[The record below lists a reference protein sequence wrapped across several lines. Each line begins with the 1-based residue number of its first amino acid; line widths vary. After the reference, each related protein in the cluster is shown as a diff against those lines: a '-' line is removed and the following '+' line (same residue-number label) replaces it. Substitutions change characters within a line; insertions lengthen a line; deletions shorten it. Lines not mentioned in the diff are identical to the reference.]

1 MTPERVYYPD
11 MIEQE
16 AKLSEHIDRMVASVE
31 RLQDVLAPLRAH
43 RGHPEEPRDAG
54 VSVPLDSEGRLRS
67 PAAKLGAL
75 LAVSGSLE
83 GHLLS
88 DLVYSPLSPPDWRST
103 LEAGRRVEVTLAGP
117 EGHLAPVSLRR
128 IGSPDAERENG
139 WTVVVED
146 RSAQERLRREL
157 ATIRENYATLADT
170 VTEAIIQIDHSFTVS
185 FSNNSARTIFG
196 YEPQEL
202 LGQDLSILFPET
214 RGSNYRSQIDKY
226 FFIDAGDRRGS
237 GLGNSIEMLGRRKN
251 GDVFPLEISLGNSKG
266 VGDSRVLT
274 CILRDITLRK
284 NDERK
289 LRFLAYHDQLTAL
302 GNRDRLNQSLGQL
315 IAEIHRQPE
324 RKAALLFLDLD
335 GFKKVNDSLGHEMGD
350 AILKETAKR
359 LTNCLRQDD
368 QIYRFQVRD
377 IFRLG
382 GDEFTILL
390 PFIRK
395 PEDAAIVARRIID
408 QVLRPYEM
416 AGYGPV
422 TNISMGVSVGIA
434 LVPEDGM
441 DQNTILRNADA
452 AMYKAKETGN
462 HYAFFHKEM
471 NNRALERLVIEEGLR
486 RSLENNDFELCYQPI
501 CTSSGNVVGLE
512 ALLRW
517 RDAEGNSVPP
527 DRFIPVAEDAGL
539 IPTIGKMVLET
550 ACFHLRHLHNSGHM
564 DLFVSVNLSA
574 KQLEQ
579 RDLPKMVRRILKKTD
594 LEARHLVLELTETA
608 IMKAPEQ
615 AIQVLRALSKSSPG
629 LGLAVDDFG
638 TGYSSLSYLSQFP
651 VDILKIDRDFVM
663 NLTKASNTK
672 IVNSIVSL
680 GHSLEMEI
688 VAEGVETEEQL
699 AHLKDRQCDFY
710 QGYYF
715 AKPLEFSEVT
725 SFVVSRQP
733 AISSGLP
740 GRSPPPR

>member
-1 MTPERVYYPD
+1 MA
-11 MIEQE
+11 EQG
-16 AKLSEHIDRMVASVE
+16 AKLAQHIDRMVASVE
-31 RLQDVLAPLRAH
+31 RLQDALAPLWKRHA
-43 RGHPEEPRDAG
+43 RPKDAQDAG
-54 VSVPLDSEGRLRS
+54 IPVPLDREGRIRT
-67 PAAKLGAL
+67 PVRKLGAL
-75 LAVSGSLE
+75 LGNSESLE
-83 GHLLS
+83 GFLFAS
-88 DLVYSPLSPPDWRST
+88 LVYPSLSPPDWRSH
-103 LEAGRRVEVTLAGP
+103 LETKGRVEVTLAGP
-117 EGHLAPVSLRR
+117 EGNLVPVSLRR
-128 IGSPDAERENG
+128 SAAPHAERENG
-139 WTVVVED
+139 CWTVVVDD
-146 RSAQERLRREL
+146 RSAQGRLRHEL
-157 ATIRENYATLADT
+157 AAVRENYATLADT
-170 VTEAIIQIDHSFTVS
+170 VTEAIIQIDHSFIVS
-185 FSNNSARTIFG
+185 FSNNSAKTIFG
-196 YEPQEL
+196 YEAEEL
-202 LGQDLSILFPET
+202 LGQDLGILFPET
-214 RGSNYRSQIDKY
+214 RVSNYRSQIEKY

-266 VGDSRVLT
+266 VGDSRILT

-302 GNRDRLNQSLGQL
+302 GNRDRLSQSLAQL
-315 IAEIHRQPE
+315 IAEIQRQPD
-324 RKAALLFLDLD
+324 RQAALLFLDLD

-382 GDEFTILL
+382 GDEFTVLL

-408 QVLRPYEM
+408 KILQPYEM

-441 DQNTILRNADA
+441 DQNSILRNADA

-471 NNRALERLVIEEGLR
+471 NNKALERLVFEEGLR
-486 RSLENNDFELCYQPI
+486 RSLENNDFELHYQPVF
-501 CTSSGNVVGLE
+501 TDTGKVVGLE

-517 RDAEGNSVPP
+517 QDPDGNPVPP
-527 DRFIPVAEDAGL
+527 DRFVPVAEDSGL
-539 IPTIGKMVLET
+539 IAAIGKLVLET
-550 ACFHLRHLHNSGHM
+550 ACFHLRHLHNSGHS
-564 DLFVSVNLSA
+564 DLFVAVNLSA

-579 RDLPKMVRRILKKTD
+579 RDLPKMVLQILKKTG
-594 LEARHLVLELTETA
+594 LEAHHLVLELTETA

-615 AIQVLRALSKSSPG
+615 AIQVLRALSKASPG

-651 VDILKIDRDFVM
+651 VDILKIDRDFVINM
-663 NLTKASNTK
+663 SKASNKK

-680 GHSLEMEI
+680 GHSLEMKI
-688 VAEGVETEEQL
+688 IAEGVETEEQL
-699 AHLKDRQCDFY
+699 THLVDRECDLY

-715 AKPLEFSEVT
+715 AKPLPFSEVAALM
-725 SFVVSRQP
+725 VSRQM
-733 AISSGLP
+733 
-740 GRSPPPR
+740 